1 MFTGIVEE
9 RGVVREVGTTRL
21 SIGCRTVTSDAT
33 EGASIAVNGACLTVV
48 ERSDEHLA
56 FDVSEETLRRTSFSR
71 LRAGDPVNLERP
83 LTLSSRLGGHLV
95 QGHVDGVGEV
105 VAIDLADDG
114 SSWITVRAPE
124 RVARYL
130 VDKGSVCVDGVSLTV
145 ASRDGTTFGVALI
158 PHTLE
163 VTTLGTAEVGD
174 PLNLEADV
182 IAKYVEALL
191 DPIEGPI
198 EGQMEGQTEGRME
211 GQMEGKTP

>member
-33 EGASIAVNGACLTVV
+33 QGASIAVNGACLTVV

-174 PLNLEADV
+174 PLNLEVDV

-191 DPIEGPI
+191 DPIEG
-198 EGQMEGQTEGRME
+198 QMEGQMEGRME

>member
-48 ERSDEHLA
+48 ELSDEHLA

-71 LRAGDPVNLERP
+71 LRVGDPVNLERS

-114 SSWITVRAPE
+114 SAWITVRAPD
-124 RVARYL
+124 RVTRYL
-130 VDKGSVCVDGVSLTV
+130 VEKGSVCVDGVSLTV
-145 ASRDGTTFGVALI
+145 ASRDGETFGVALI

-163 VTTLGTAEVGD
+163 MTTLGTAEVGD
-174 PLNLEADV
+174 PLNLEVDV

-191 DPIEGPI
+191 NPID
-198 EGQMEGQTEGRME
+198 GQME
-211 GQMEGKTP
+211 GQMEGHMEGKKTP